1 MCDVWNLFKVN
12 SKGTRTTSYLYLLLT
27 LNILHT
33 FFWLYCWHWA
43 CVFAGFENV
52 YFRAILTKSVV
63 LRDVVYKNLT
73 SVLQYILR
81 PWRWFKTRN
90 SFFSLKRNILFT
102 LTATLSLEFLNFLQ
116 ERLFTT
122 PIRRFFCFLNK
133 GWNHY
138 FYLKGPKHP
147 YIYYKKLREIHK
159 KTSAMAL
166 FS

>member
-81 PWRWFKTRN
+81 TWRWFKTRN
-90 SFFSLKRNILFT
+90 PFFSLKRNILWSFWIFYKNASLQRQLGVSSAFLIKAEIIISIWKDRNIRISIIKNFAKFT
-102 LTATLSLEFLNFLQ
+102 RKQ
-116 ERLFTT
+116 VQW
-122 PIRRFFCFLNK
+122 RFF
-133 GWNHY
+133 
-138 FYLKGPKHP
+138 LK
-147 YIYYKKLREIHK
+147 
-159 KTSAMAL
+159 
-166 FS
+166 